1 MSTCKRR
8 FAQCFAPWDSKKGV
22 PGSNGGFPGFHM
34 AHFIQNLNHVWVC
47 DSGKIGAFYLMLA
60 RLQNDGGNGSAGNG
74 EEQEQVRGTLTCS
87 LFCSLLRFPFLIVK
101 LSRACLVQS
110 MFERTPSN

>member
-1 MSTCKRR
+1 
-8 FAQCFAPWDSKKGV
+8 
-22 PGSNGGFPGFHM
+22 M

-74 EEQEQVRGTLTCS
+74 EEQEQVRGTCRPAV
-87 LFCSLLRFPFLIVK
+87 FCAFPF
-101 LSRACLVQS
+101 
-110 MFERTPSN
+110 